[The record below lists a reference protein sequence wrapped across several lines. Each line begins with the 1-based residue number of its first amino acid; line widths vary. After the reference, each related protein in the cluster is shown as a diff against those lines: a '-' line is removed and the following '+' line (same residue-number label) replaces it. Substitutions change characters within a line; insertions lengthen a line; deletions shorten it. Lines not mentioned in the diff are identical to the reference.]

1 VISRLSCTELDRPCL
16 HANFDDGAQEA
27 PRRTRQAIRSTRCGC
42 ATKHN
47 FRMRPEAGLF
57 RSGVSRSDLPRV
69 CSRADRQR
77 TDRPPVCYAAHVS
90 RSESP
95 GVCSRADGGPVASK
109 KVCSR
114 ADAGPVASKKVCSR
128 ADAGP
133 VASKK
138 VCSRADAGPVASKK
152 VCSRADAGPVASKK
166 VCSGYARSTDRFGPC
181 PCRDGSQPGHAGT
194 ALLRVQPAAR
204 SRRYRPVPGA
214 ARGQVARVTRPRGT
228 AAATAARHA
237 RGRHGACARRT
248 RGRAR

>member
-77 TDRPPVCYAAHVS
+77 SDRPPVCYAAHVS
-90 RSESP
+90 RRESP
-95 GVCSRADGGPVASK
+95 G
-109 KVCSR
+109 
-114 ADAGPVASKKVCSR
+114 
-128 ADAGP
+128 
-133 VASKK
+133 

-181 PCRDGSQPGHAGT
+181 PCRAGSQPGHAGT